1 MAAIQLRVYKLLLNL
16 LETIKIKVIILKD
29 FALSFLYPRT
39 TVTTKIFVGNI
50 IGKALLFQV
59 VVTNRT

>member
-50 IGKALLFQV
+50 IGKALLF
-59 VVTNRT
+59 